1 MCAVGF
7 EGMAWNRNVF
17 GRLQNSDV
25 SNAAVKNAE
34 VALHWHADI
43 CVFLAAEM
51 PQTSNLPQMLREMEV
66 FERSRPGANTG
77 DMKQLS
83 RITLYVDDIA
93 ETQVLVRAS
102 CM

>member
-1 MCAVGF
+1 MFVPFLVVG
-7 EGMAWNRNVF
+7 
-17 GRLQNSDV
+17 
-25 SNAAVKNAE
+25 
-34 VALHWHADI
+34 
-43 CVFLAAEM
+43 M

-93 ETQVLVRAS
+93 ETQVLVRGKLHV
-102 CM
+102 MEFTRRER